1 MEEQET
7 KKGSGVS
14 VLVKNKKLPLSLV
27 KDAFNKSTS
36 KGERLLQ
43 IEKFEDT
50 FGPLSRRKRPSVGTS
65 SMAEMLMKIGENH
78 GEYNEAND
86 KDLHKF
92 DFK

>member
-1 MEEQET
+1 M
-7 KKGSGVS
+7 
-14 VLVKNKKLPLSLV
+14 LVKNKKLPLSLV

-65 SMAEMLMKIGENH
+65 SMAEMLIIVSSLLVAFAVCALVLNIVRAPSAAH
-78 GEYNEAND
+78 
-86 KDLHKF
+86 
-92 DFK
+92 